1 MRRKIMFQKKIIL
14 LTGANSGL
22 GKVIAKHLISKGHK
36 IYGTSRKKEITDTDD
51 VHWLSVDI
59 NSDVDCMNAIRTI
72 TTIEGRLDVIVN
84 NAGITL
90 AGPTLDFSSNEFR
103 NIFDTNVIG
112 PFRLIKAAYSY
123 PIKPSLIINV
133 TSLNGF
139 MSYPNFGLYSAS
151 KFAMEALGFALRYE
165 LTPSTKVVNIA
176 PGALHSENSNKMPH
190 KSARERIPFLK
201 WLMPLTFPEDV
212 AIVIGKLINA
222 SSVPPRVLVGRD
234 AQIINMMQRILPL
247 AVFDKII
254 LYIWKK

>member
-1 MRRKIMFQKKIIL
+1 MLQKKIVL

-22 GKVIAKHLISKGHK
+22 GKVIAKHLLSKGHV
-36 IYGTSRKKEITDTDD
+36 IYGTSRNTGLKDTDNL
-51 VHWLSVDI
+51 HWLAVDI
-59 NSDVDCMNAIRTI
+59 NSDDDCMNAIRTI
-72 TTIEGRLDVIVN
+72 ATKEGRLDVIVN

-90 AGPTLDFSSNEFR
+90 AGPTLDFSSNDFK

-123 PIKPSLIINV
+123 PIKPGLIINI

-151 KFAMEALGFALRYE
+151 KYAMEALGFALRYE
-165 LTPSTKVVNIA
+165 LSPSTKVVNLA

-190 KSARERIPFLK
+190 KSARERISLLK
-201 WLMPLTFPEDV
+201 WLMPLTFQEDI
-212 AIVIGKLINA
+212 AIVIGKLISA
-222 SSVPPRVLVGRD
+222 TSVPPRVLVGRD
-234 AQIINMMQRILPL
+234 AQIINMLQRILPL

-254 LYIWKK
+254 FYIWKK